1 MKSNFRKHLI
11 REMEKSSSISEF
23 DTAETFLVMYDT
35 GVLKALVKDN
45 GEPFFVYN
53 ENATPTQIDNA
64 YKKRD
69 QLHNAPNDIWNLY
82 VHGSAC

>member
-45 GEPFFVYN
+45 GQPFFVYN
-53 ENATPTQIDNA
+53 ENVTPTQIDNA